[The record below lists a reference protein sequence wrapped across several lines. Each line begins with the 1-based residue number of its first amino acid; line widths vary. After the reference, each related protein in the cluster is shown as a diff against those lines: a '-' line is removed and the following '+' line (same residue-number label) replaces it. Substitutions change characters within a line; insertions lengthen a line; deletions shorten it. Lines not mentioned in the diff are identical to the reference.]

1 MTDENPGATVT
12 HSGAEIITQF
22 LAHSPFVRHLGMQLE
37 SIEPDHARLAMPYR
51 DELATIGDVVH
62 GGALAAIVDTAA
74 MAASWSAHEASGELR
89 GTTVGLS
96 VDFVAA
102 ARGREVF
109 ADARVVRRGKS
120 LCFCD
125 VDVTDADDNLVVK
138 GIVTYKL
145 G

>member
-1 MTDENPGATVT
+1 MTESSAQARPST
-12 HSGAEIITQF
+12 GAEIISQF
-22 LAHSPFVRHLGMQLE
+22 LLHSPFVHHLGMRLE
-37 SIEPDHARLAMPYR
+37 SIAPDRARVAMPYR
-51 DELATIGDVVH
+51 EELATVGDVVH
-62 GGALAAIVDTAA
+62 GGALTSIVDTAA
-74 MAASWSAHEASGELR
+74 MAASWSAHDGSGPLR

-102 ARGREVF
+102 ARGREVT
-109 ADARVVRRGKS
+109 AEARVIRRGKS

-125 VDVTDADDNLVVK
+125 VDVTDADGGLVAK

>member
-1 MTDENPGATVT
+1 MTQASARSP
-12 HSGAEIITQF
+12 SGAEVSEQF
-22 LAHSPFVRHLGMQLE
+22 LLHSPFVRHLGIKLE
-37 SIEPDHARLAMPYR
+37 SIEPDRARLAMPYR

-62 GGALAAIVDTAA
+62 GGALSALVDTAA
-74 MAASWSAHEASGELR
+74 MAASWSAHEVEGGQLR

-102 ARGREVF
+102 AQGQEVT
-109 ADARVVRRGKS
+109 ADARVIRRGKS

-125 VDVTDADDNLVVK
+125 VDVADADGRLVAK